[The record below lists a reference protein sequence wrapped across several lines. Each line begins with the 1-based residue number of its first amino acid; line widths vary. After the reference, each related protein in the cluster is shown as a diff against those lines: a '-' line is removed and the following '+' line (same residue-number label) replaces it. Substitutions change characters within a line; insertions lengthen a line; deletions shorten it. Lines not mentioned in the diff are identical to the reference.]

1 MMYKEAIKTIFDIVI
16 EHFNLTYNDDVIAKI
31 TIEDIIDKNK
41 TAHIVIARSV
51 IVNQLIKYG
60 FDIATCSSIMN
71 RTKTSIR
78 NLLKIYNSNINNKLY
93 NDLYNNIDNACKNAM
108 KNFIKEH

>member
-1 MMYKEAIKTIFDIVI
+1 MSLNKVDKNIMMLNKAANVNSNVRKLTDILNALVTAIKQG
-16 EHFNLTYNDDVIAKI
+16 
-31 TIEDIIDKNK
+31 IDPN
-41 TAHIVIARSV
+41 
-51 IVNQLIKYG
+51 YG